1 MKQNKLTDAMNYLDI
16 DLIMEADI
24 PAPKRTLSLS
34 SRARLSL
41 AAACAM
47 LSCMLFIA
55 VPFLR
60 VEKAPMDLPILPP
73 SSNSYIDN
81 ITPTEIPQTTLPS
94 PKPTEVTP
102 SVVPSLTPTPEPP
115 PTPPSVIPDPYEKIM
130 GHLTLDVNPSVD
142 ITVEKGM
149 IKDIIGVNPDGEEL
163 IKELDLVD
171 LPLEIALPIIIDEY
185 ISMGYISKLNTS
197 VILISAYD
205 SSNPDG
211 CKELLALAERITTDT
226 VSKKQLTAYIISQK
240 IKYDI
245 NTERFAEAYGLS
257 IGKMQYILNL
267 LEKSNNLSFESIAKA
282 SGVPLSHLLGL
293 DINNRYHDFI
303 YISDGYNEF
312 GEKLLVIKNDEGH
325 SICIR
330 WDQLSRE
337 EQKEIYK
344 YYKPSFPVDTAI
356 PDYN

>member
-1 MKQNKLTDAMNYLDI
+1 MKQNKITDAINYLDM

-24 PAPKRTLSLS
+24 PAPKRTVSLS
-34 SRARLSL
+34 AKMRITL
-41 AAACAM
+41 AAACAL
-47 LSCMLFIA
+47 LSCMLLLA
-55 VPFLR
+55 VPFLK
-60 VEKAPMDLPILPP
+60 VDYEDIALPLLPP
-73 SSNSYIDN
+73 TSDTLTDDG
-81 ITPTEIPQTTLPS
+81 TPTGKPVTTDPF
-94 PKPTEVTP
+94 VTP
-102 SVVPSLTPTPEPP
+102 SPSDPSITATPDVTDTDIPP
-115 PTPPSVIPDPYEKIM
+115 NILPDPMENIM
-130 GHLTLDVNPSVD
+130 GHLTLDVNPSLD
-142 ITVEKGM
+142 ITVEKGL
-149 IKDIIGVNPDGEEL
+149 IKDIIGVNPEGEEL

-171 LPLEIALPIIIDEY
+171 LPLEIALPIIIDGY

-205 SSNPDG
+205 SRNPDG

-267 LEKSNNLSFESIAKA
+267 LEKSNNVSFESVAKA
-282 SGVPLSHLLGL
+282 SEIPLSQLLGL

-303 YISDGYNEF
+303 YITDGYNEF
-312 GEKLLVIKNDEGH
+312 GEKLLIVKNDEGN

-356 PDYN
+356 PN